1 MQILKDYLKDFEIEF
16 SEARKNSEFDLTIK
30 IFKEIKKGKKPE
42 DISKKILE
50 NIKEFVDKHELIN
63 GYLNIKLKY
72 DRIIK
77 EYKKL
82 LDFKDIEK
90 KSIIIEHT
98 SVNPNKA
105 LHIGHLRNAILGDSL
120 NRLLSF
126 LGNKVTILNYI
137 DDTGSQV
144 ADIVVGFY
152 YLGFSQ
158 NPDEFNEKNLIEN
171 LKKYV
176 KNLKEEEII
185 EIIKSRKNSLKNLY
199 GYEIP
204 KKFDHYCGD
213 FVYVII
219 NKLYEKFPEIEKLKK
234 EVLKKIEEGNN
245 EIYFFSQNITRKII
259 LDQLKTLWNFDIYY
273 DLLNKESDII
283 KQGFWDKV
291 FSILKEKNIIRFES
305 EGDKKGTWI
314 IDLSRWKEFDG
325 YEDKKKVL
333 VRSDGTTV
341 YLAKDIAYAF
351 WKLNIIQ
358 SDFKYSVFSIQPNGK
373 ILYET
378 SPNGE
383 IDNFKFNDCDVSINV
398 IGAEQSYLQLII
410 KKIIEDMYP
419 NKTYIH
425 YKYNLVMLS
434 KDTARIFGIDNE
446 KKLFKMSGRKGIFIN
461 ADNLLE
467 KTKEFTYKKLIE
479 RGFNEEEAKKLAFY
493 IARSTICFEILK
505 YDTNSI
511 VAFDINRMTNIE
523 EGNALYLMYTYARI
537 LSLIEKSG
545 IDEKEIE
552 KLNKFSI
559 DNLNEYEKRLILKLF
574 LFKDII
580 LETYKSLEINK
591 LAKYAVDLA
600 KIFNEFY
607 QNVPIIPEISNK
619 PYRLFL
625 VFLTKK
631 ILENLFYILKID
643 TVRKI

>member
-1 MQILKDYLKDFEIEF
+1 MQILGEYLKDFEIEF
-16 SEARKNSEFDLTIK
+16 SEVKKDSEYDLAIK
-30 IFKEIKKGKKPE
+30 IFKEMKKGKNPTE
-42 DISKKILE
+42 ISKKILDRLNDFIE
-50 NIKEFVDKHELIN
+50 KYELID
-63 GYLNIKLKY
+63 GYLNIKLNYEKLL
-72 DRIIK
+72 K

-82 LDFKDIEK
+82 FNFKDIEK
-90 KSIIIEHT
+90 KKIIIEHT

-120 NRLLSF
+120 YRLFNF
-126 LGNKVTILNYI
+126 LGNKVNILNYI

-144 ADIVVGFY
+144 ADIIVGFY
-152 YLGFSQ
+152 YLGFSI
-158 NPDEFNEKNLIEN
+158 NPEEFNEKKVLES

-176 KNLKEEEII
+176 KSLKEEEII
-185 EIIKSRKNSLKNLY
+185 EIINNRKANLKSLY

-213 FVYVII
+213 FVYVIV
-219 NKLYEKFPEIEKLKK
+219 NKLYEKFQELENLKR
-234 EVLKKIEEGNN
+234 EVLKRIEEGNN
-245 EIYFFSQNITRKII
+245 EIFSLSQEITKKVI

-273 DLLNKESDII
+273 DLLNKESDIV

-291 FSILKEKNIIRFES
+291 FKILKEKNLIKFES

-351 WKLNIIQ
+351 WKLNIIKD
-358 SDFKYSVFSIQPNGK
+358 DFKYSIFTYQPNGK

-378 SPNGE
+378 SLNGK
-383 IDNFKFNDCDVSINV
+383 IDNLKFNDCDISINV
-398 IGAEQSYLQLII
+398 IGSEQSYLQLII
-410 KKIIEDMYP
+410 KKIIEELYP
-419 NKTYIH
+419 DKTYIH

-434 KDTARIFGIDNE
+434 KETAKIFGIEND

-467 KTKEFTYKKLIE
+467 KTIKITYKKLLE
-479 RGFNEEEAKKLAFY
+479 RGFNKEEAEKLAFY

-511 VAFDINRMTNIE
+511 VTFDINRMTNIE
-523 EGNALYLMYTYARI
+523 EGNALYLIYTYARI
-537 LSLIEKSG
+537 LSLIKKSG
-545 IDEKEIE
+545 IKEDEIE
-552 KLNKFSI
+552 KFCECKIDSLNK
-559 DNLNEYEKRLILKLF
+559 YEKNLILKLF
-574 LFKDII
+574 LFKDKI
-580 LETYKSLEINK
+580 LETYESLEINK
-591 LAKYAVDLA
+591 LAKYVLDIA
-600 KIFNEFY
+600 KVFNEFY
-607 QNVPIIPEISNK
+607 QNVPILSELSNK

-625 VFLTKK
+625 VYLTKK
-631 ILENLFYILKID
+631 ILEDLFYILKID
-643 TVRKI
+643 TIEKI

>member
-1 MQILKDYLKDFEIEF
+1 MQILGEYLKDFEIEF
-16 SEARKNSEFDLTIK
+16 SEVKKDSEYDLAIK
-30 IFKEIKKGKKPE
+30 IFKEMKKGKNPTE
-42 DISKKILE
+42 ISKKILDRLNDFIE
-50 NIKEFVDKHELIN
+50 KYELID
-63 GYLNIKLKY
+63 GYLNIKLNYEKLL
-72 DRIIK
+72 K

-82 LDFKDIEK
+82 FNFKDIEK
-90 KSIIIEHT
+90 KKIIIEHT

-120 NRLLSF
+120 YRLFNF
-126 LGNKVTILNYI
+126 LGNKVNILNYI

-144 ADIVVGFY
+144 ADIIVGFY
-152 YLGFSQ
+152 YLGFSI
-158 NPDEFNEKNLIEN
+158 NPEEFNEKKVLES

-176 KNLKEEEII
+176 KSLKEEEII
-185 EIIKSRKNSLKNLY
+185 EIINNRKANLKSLY

-213 FVYVII
+213 FVYVIV
-219 NKLYEKFPEIEKLKK
+219 NKLYEKFQELENLKR
-234 EVLKKIEEGNN
+234 EVLKRIEEGNN
-245 EIYFFSQNITRKII
+245 EIFFLSQEITKKVI

-273 DLLNKESDII
+273 DLLNKESDIV

-291 FSILKEKNIIRFES
+291 FKILKEKNLIKFES

-351 WKLNIIQ
+351 WKLNIIKD
-358 SDFKYSVFSIQPNGK
+358 DFKYSIFTYQPNGK

-378 SPNGE
+378 SLNGK
-383 IDNFKFNDCDVSINV
+383 IDNLKFNDCDISINV
-398 IGAEQSYLQLII
+398 IGSEQSYLQLII
-410 KKIIEDMYP
+410 KKIIEELYP
-419 NKTYIH
+419 DKTYIH

-434 KDTARIFGIDNE
+434 KETAKIFGIEND

-467 KTKEFTYKKLIE
+467 KTIKITYKKLLE
-479 RGFNEEEAKKLAFY
+479 RGFNKEEAEKLAFY

-511 VAFDINRMTNIE
+511 VTFDINRMTNIE
-523 EGNALYLMYTYARI
+523 EGNALYLIYTYARI
-537 LSLIEKSG
+537 LSLIKKSG
-545 IDEKEIE
+545 IKEDEIE
-552 KLNKFSI
+552 KFCECKIDSLNK
-559 DNLNEYEKRLILKLF
+559 YEKNLILKLF
-574 LFKDII
+574 LFKDKI
-580 LETYKSLEINK
+580 LETYESLEINK
-591 LAKYAVDLA
+591 LAKYVLDIA
-600 KIFNEFY
+600 KVFNEFY
-607 QNVPIIPEISNK
+607 QNVPILSELSNK

-625 VFLTKK
+625 VYLTKK

-643 TVRKI
+643 TIEKI